1 MDFKEKLNQFLL
13 FVYVVVIPVSLM
25 CLMLTL
31 MYLILTGEVSLEG
44 QHHVDIF
51 VINLDIAIASVVLA
65 LLIFAWLKDNL

>member
-25 CLMLTL
+25 
-31 MYLILTGEVSLEG
+31 YLILTGEVSLEG
-44 QHHVDIF
+44 QPQVAIF
-51 VINLDIAIASVVLA
+51 VINLYFAIASVVLA

>member
-44 QHHVDIF
+44 QPQVAIF
-51 VINLDIAIASVVLA
+51 VINLYFAIASVVLV
-65 LLIFAWLKDNL
+65 LWIFAWLKDNL